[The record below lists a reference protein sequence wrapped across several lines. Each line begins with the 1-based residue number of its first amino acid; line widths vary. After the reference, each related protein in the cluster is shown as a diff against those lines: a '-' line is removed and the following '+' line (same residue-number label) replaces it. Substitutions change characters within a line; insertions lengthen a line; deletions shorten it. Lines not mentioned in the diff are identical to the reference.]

1 VDLATYLSILRRR
14 ALPLLL
20 CVIAGLAGGFH
31 IGHST
36 PKSYHATSRALVTL
50 PPGDDGNNS
59 RALQGS
65 QVADA
70 LVPTYAAV
78 AVSRGVAEKVI
89 QQLQLPETVEQLQSK
104 LLAGQQP
111 STLIIVISA
120 RDPDPL
126 RATSIADATAEALS
140 ERVRDLSQAQSTGV
154 QVQLL
159 DHAAV
164 PFVPDAPRPTLDL
177 ILGGALGLAAGLLLA
192 AALEAL
198 DRTLKTAQHGEAAF
212 HAPLLGLVPLRR
224 RSRGRRELVM
234 DDDGSLDSEPYR
246 ALRTAVRFTDVDT
259 DPRSFL
265 ITSATPGEGK
275 TTTAANLAIALAAG
289 GESVVVVDADLRRA
303 ALAEVF
309 GLDGS
314 VGLSSLVLK
323 TATIDEAVQPWRDNV
338 WVLASGR
345 PLPPNPSEVLGS
357 HFMGHVIS
365 ELTQRFDVVLIDT
378 PPILPVTDAVA
389 LATQV
394 DAVLIVARYG
404 ALNQGPAAEARKRLE
419 AVSAHVIGF
428 ILNAVPGRETAA
440 YYADYRYE
448 Y

>member
-1 VDLATYLSILRRR
+1 MDLANYLSLLRRR
-14 ALPLLL
+14 ALPILL
-20 CVIAGLAGGFH
+20 CVLAGLAGGFQ

-36 PKSYHATSRALVTL
+36 PKSYHASSRTLVTL
-50 PPGDDGNNS
+50 PANESTNPAAALPG
-59 RALQGS
+59 AQL
-65 QVADA
+65 ADA

-78 AVSRGVAEKVI
+78 ATSRSVAEKVI
-89 QQLQLPETVEQLQSK
+89 QQLALPETVEQLQGK
-104 LLAGQQP
+104 LVAVQQP
-111 STLIIVISA
+111 NTLIIIISA
-120 RDPDPL
+120 RDGDPL
-126 RATSIADATAEALS
+126 RATSIADATAEALVELVHELTAVETS
-140 ERVRDLSQAQSTGV
+140 GV
-154 QVQLL
+154 KVALL

-164 PFVPDAPRPTLDL
+164 PVVPDAPKPTLNL
-177 ILGGALGLAAGLLLA
+177 ILGFALGLAAGLLLA

-198 DRTLKTAQHGEAAF
+198 DRTVKTVQHGEVAF
-212 HAPLLGLVPLRR
+212 QSPLLGLVPLRKR
-224 RSRGRRELVM
+224 RGRRELVM
-234 DDDGSLDSEPYR
+234 DDDGSVDSEPYR

-365 ELTQRFDVVLIDT
+365 ELTSRFDVVLIDT

-404 ALNQGPAAEARKRLE
+404 AINQGPAAEARKRLD